1 MASCILP
8 GPPLWKAFDGNMT
21 GMDIF
26 EDERMVSRADLAAWL
41 RQLAA
46 QLESEGRIFYGA
58 GGSVAVAEQVQCEL
72 EIESSKGGTELSVE
86 IEFSWSV
93 PKAPTSAAG
102 GDEAEEEK
110 EAEEEEGGK
119 AEAKAS
125 TAEE

>member
-1 MASCILP
+1 
-8 GPPLWKAFDGNMT
+8 
-21 GMDIF
+21 MDIF

-58 GGSVAVAEQVQCEL
+58 GGSVAVAEQVECEL

-86 IEFSWSV
+86 IEFTWSV
-93 PKAPTSAAG
+93 PEAATSTADRAG
-102 GDEAEEEK
+102 EEGEEEDAEEAGK
-110 EAEEEEGGK
+110 SEAT
-119 AEAKAS
+119 AR